1 MNVRSFI
8 DNHRKPL
15 RIVAAVIA
23 FAMIAV
29 LLEFANELLGNPVSY
44 LIAKNNAKKYVE
56 EKYPGAGYVIESV
69 DYSFKFKDYF
79 ARAVK
84 PGSEDCYF
92 TVFYNMFGEFRGDN
106 YVVLVENGGNVER
119 RLEMGYRQLAD
130 SVLESSANPYRTE
143 RAIQYG
149 ELIFESDPEKPA
161 RHDFGL
167 SRDILVPDA
176 QYDLAKL
183 GAEGGLIVFDV
194 DIQGEATPEKAA
206 EVLLKV
212 NELMERGR
220 VPFYAIDLTLK
231 APGEDY
237 FLENFRRSDIYEE
250 GLAER
255 VAANGV
261 TESEYN
267 AQGDVKQ

>member
-15 RIVAAVIA
+15 RIIAAVIA

-106 YVVLVENGGNVER
+106 FTVLVENGGNVES
-119 RLEMGYRQLAD
+119 RLEMGYRNLAD

-176 QYDLAKL
+176 QYDLAQL
-183 GAEGGLIVFDV
+183 GAEGGLIVFYADV
-194 DIQGEATPEKAA
+194 PQASPEAAA

-212 NELMERGR
+212 SEIMERGG
-220 VPFYAIDLTLK
+220 VPFFAIDLTLK
-231 APGEDY
+231 APSGNY
-237 FLENFRRSDIYEE
+237 YIENFRRADIYEN

-255 VAANGV
+255 VAAVGM
-261 TESEYN
+261 TSSEYN
-267 AQGDVKQ
+267 ARGEAK

>member
-1 MNVRSFI
+1 MTARAFI
-8 DNHRKPL
+8 NDHRKPL
-15 RIVAAVIA
+15 RVIAAVVA

-79 ARAVK
+79 ARAAK

-106 YVVLVENGGNVER
+106 FTVLVENGGNVER
-119 RLEMGYRQLAD
+119 RLETGYRQLAD

-143 RAIQYG
+143 RAIQFG
-149 ELIFESDPEKPA
+149 ELIFESDPEKPESY
-161 RHDFGL
+161 DFGL
-167 SRDILVPDA
+167 SRDILVPDG
-176 QYDLAKL
+176 QYDLAEL
-183 GAEGGLIVFDV
+183 GAEGGLIVFNVDV
-194 DIQGEATPEKAA
+194 QGEATPEKAA

-212 NELMERGR
+212 REIMERGG
-220 VPFYAIDLTLK
+220 VPFFAIDLALK
-231 APGEDY
+231 SPSGNY
-237 FLENFRRSDIYEE
+237 YLENFHRADIYED

-255 VAANGV
+255 VRQKGMT
-261 TESEYN
+261 TEEFN
-267 AQGDVKQ
+267 AHGEAK